1 MAFKKLKLWFDQD
14 LAKDLSK
21 KILAIEPKFN
31 SKQFLR
37 SVKSQIAPLE
47 LKPRIK
53 VFGDAI
59 YESLP
64 GEYES
69 KINALLKIIGPENL
83 EETGMFANYYWLLP
97 IAQIVENYGTDH
109 FTISLDAIKE
119 LTKRSTGEYA
129 IRPYLEKYPKKTQKI
144 MVKWSKDKNF
154 HVRRLA
160 SEGIRINLPWAKKMT
175 QYIEDPSPIIEIIE
189 LLKDDDSKYV
199 QKSVAN
205 NINDL
210 LKVNYSIA
218 IKLIKA
224 WSKAPSENC
233 KWIIK
238 HALRNL
244 KKKENPTALKVLDK
258 IDRVK

>member
-21 KILAIEPKFN
+21 KILVVEPKFN

-37 SVKSQIAPLE
+37 SVKAQIDPLE

-59 YESLP
+59 YENLP
-64 GEYES
+64 GKYES
-69 KINALLKIIGPENL
+69 KIKVLLKIIGPENM
-83 EETGMFANYYWLLP
+83 EETGMFANFYWLLP
-97 IAQIVENYGTDH
+97 IAQIIEDH
-109 FTISLDAIKE
+109 GLEDYKKSIDAIKE
-119 LTKRSTGEYA
+119 ITKRSTGEYA
-129 IRPYLEKYPKKTQKI
+129 IRPYLEAYPKKTQKI
-144 MVKWSKDKNF
+144 MVKWAKDNNF

-160 SEGIRINLPWAKKMT
+160 SEGMRINLPWAKKMT
-175 QYIEDPSPIIEIIE
+175 QYIEDPHPIIEIIE
-189 LLKDDDSKYV
+189 ILKNDNSKYV

-210 LKVNYSIA
+210 LKVNYPIG
-218 IKLIKA
+218 IKLLKS

-244 KKKENPTALKVLDK
+244 KKKEDPAALKILDK
-258 IDRVK
+258 IK